1 MQKKAI
7 LLITFVLLQGCS
19 SSVPVVQ
26 RSSLSTA
33 DITVAEIF
41 QKNNQLV
48 QKIRFVKS
56 VATLT
61 LESPKSSNQFSA
73 QIAVKLPD
81 SVFIKIEGFL
91 GVDGLKASLN
101 RETFIVY
108 NIINKYVIRG
118 KTSADAIRK
127 TFDYDVSF
135 EGMTEL
141 LTGLF
146 RLKEEDFPNLS
157 GYSTDGDYYL
167 LEFGDASGSKKIWV
181 DPNAGFAV
189 TRVNYYD
196 ASHKLIL
203 EKEFSRFEK
212 IDDNFI
218 PRYVR
223 ILRPAEKDLLS
234 FYFDSRS
241 INRPFKSNIFILNYP
256 KDIKIIEQ

>member
-1 MQKKAI
+1 
-7 LLITFVLLQGCS
+7 LSYRFLFLIVCVVWQSCS
-19 SSVPVVQ
+19 PSAVVIKPS
-26 RSSLSTA
+26 RISTS

-48 QKIRFVKS
+48 QKIRYVKS

-73 QIAVKLPD
+73 QIALKLPD
-81 SVFIKIEGFL
+81 SVYIKIEGFL

-101 RETFIVY
+101 KETFIVY

-118 KTSADAIRK
+118 KTSSAAIRK

-135 EGMTEL
+135 EDMTEL

-146 RLKEEDFPNLS
+146 RLKEEDFPNLVS
-157 GYSTDGDYYL
+157 YATEDNYYL
-167 LEFGDASGSKKIWV
+167 FTFGDSSGVKKIWV
-181 DPNAGFAV
+181 DPSVGFAV
-189 TRVNYYD
+189 VRVNYYNN
-196 ASHKLIL
+196 SNQLIL
-203 EKEFSRFEK
+203 EKEFSRFEQ
-212 IDDNFI
+212 IDDYFL

-223 ILRPAEKDLLS
+223 VLRPSEKDLLS
-234 FYFDSRS
+234 FYFDSRTV
-241 INRPFKSNIFILNYP
+241 NRPFKSNVFIVNYP